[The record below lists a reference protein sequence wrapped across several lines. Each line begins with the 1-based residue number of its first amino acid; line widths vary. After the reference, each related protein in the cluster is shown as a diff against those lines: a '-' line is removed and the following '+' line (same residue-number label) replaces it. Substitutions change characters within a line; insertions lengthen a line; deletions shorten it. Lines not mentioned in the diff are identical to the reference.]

1 VATIPSQN
9 QARTI
14 GADQKAHKLYLP
26 AQEFGPAPAATD
38 GKKAARPPAIADSFE
53 IIVVGR

>member
-1 VATIPSQN
+1 MIPTQIR
-9 QARTI
+9 ARTI

-26 AQEFGPAPAATD
+26 DAEYGPAPAPKD
-38 GKKAARPPAIADSFE
+38 GKAGRPQALPDSFE